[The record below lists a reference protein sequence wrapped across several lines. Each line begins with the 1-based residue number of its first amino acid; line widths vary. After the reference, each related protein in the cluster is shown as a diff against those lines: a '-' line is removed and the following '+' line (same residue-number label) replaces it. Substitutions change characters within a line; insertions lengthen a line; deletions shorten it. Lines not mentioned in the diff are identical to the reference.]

1 MIEIHPS
8 SISIVFRKFK
18 SRWDHHNRC
27 TQDGI
32 IVKKL
37 FYIIETK
44 IKGSVKWIQENLK
57 VIEIIII
64 DAVDGIIVKKL
75 FEKEN

>member
-1 MIEIHPS
+1 MK
-8 SISIVFRKFK
+8 R
-18 SRWDHHNRC
+18 
-27 TQDGI
+27 
-32 IVKKL
+32 
-37 FYIIETK
+37 K